1 MLLFDEKPFT
11 SIQQKF
17 SIGAVHGTIRLCAFF
32 KQSSIYAT
40 LAPWDTQCS
49 TMRDFLGGIKYQVM
63 LVGGDNL
70 VIHVIF
76 SKEGKLC
83 IAKFT
88 QYNFL
93 GGQKIKCPIRGYYMK
108 CLT

>member
-1 MLLFDEKPFT
+1 MLLFNEKPFA
-11 SIQQKF
+11 SIQQII
-17 SIGAVHGTIRLCAFF
+17 SLGAVHGTIRWCTFF

-49 TMRDFLGGIKYQVM
+49 TIGDFLGGIKYQVM
-63 LVGGDNL
+63 LVEGDNL
-70 VIHVIF
+70 VINVIY

-88 QYNFL
+88 QFNFF